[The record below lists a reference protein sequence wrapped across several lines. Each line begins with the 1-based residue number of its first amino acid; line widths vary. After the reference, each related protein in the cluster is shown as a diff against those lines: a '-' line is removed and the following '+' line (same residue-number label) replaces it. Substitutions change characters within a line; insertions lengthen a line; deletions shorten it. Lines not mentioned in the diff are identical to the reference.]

1 MDKSEYINQFDS
13 LILNPG
19 TRKIFGQEE
28 FFNVGYWFSDTQNQ
42 QSACFNLM
50 EKLLTFIEEK
60 KGTILDVGCGLGATT
75 SYLLKYYSPADVFGI
90 NISTKQLERS
100 TANAPGCNLICMDAV
115 QMEFEDD
122 FFDNIICVEAAF
134 YFDTREKFFK
144 EAARVLKPG
153 GNLILSDII
162 FENIQYF
169 GDWIVTPKNIV
180 KDIEEYK
187 NFYQEAGLQ
196 LLEVVNVT
204 DDCWKNHYRYLKS
217 WLLKELA
224 AGDIDEEAY
233 QLNVGAIDGLLNT
246 SSIDYLLVSAKKPVK
261 VI

>member
-1 MDKSEYINQFDS
+1 M
-13 LILNPG
+13 
-19 TRKIFGQEE
+19 IF
-28 FFNVGYWFSDTQNQ
+28 S
-42 QSACFNLM
+42 
-50 EKLLTFIEEK
+50 
-60 KGTILDVGCGLGATT
+60 TT
-75 SYLLKYYSPADVFGI
+75 LYVF
-90 NISTKQLERS
+90 
-100 TANAPGCNLICMDAV
+100 
-115 QMEFEDD
+115 
-122 FFDNIICVEAAF
+122 EAAF

-180 KDIEEYK
+180 KDIDEYK
-187 NFYQEAGLQ
+187 HHYQQAGLQ
-196 LLEVVNVT
+196 ILEVVNVT
-204 DDCWKNHYRYLKS
+204 DDCWENHYRYLKS

-261 VI
+261 NI